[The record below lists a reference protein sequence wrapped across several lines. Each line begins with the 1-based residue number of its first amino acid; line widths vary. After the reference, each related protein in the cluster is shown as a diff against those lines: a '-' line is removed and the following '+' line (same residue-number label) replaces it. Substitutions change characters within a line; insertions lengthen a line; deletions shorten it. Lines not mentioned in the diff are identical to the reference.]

1 MGTERMSCCGAL
13 TKVYADAGDRK
24 HEPGCERKA
33 ALDELQRLLDNPDP
47 DEVVAVTKTGRKMTN
62 ADFEALADEAE
73 RGYDVSHLTQTERQS

>member
-24 HEPGCERKA
+24 HKPGCGLVAR
-33 ALDELQRLLDNPDP
+33 DELFALIGYEDD
-47 DEVVAVTKTGRKMTN
+47 DEVVAVTKTGRKMTH